1 MCIHKGTQVLGDFNK
16 QVFFYYYHNIL
27 DGSLK
32 AYRSYKISPTT
43 IILSISLTKTKQGI
57 YLQVVE
63 TSSCEVNL
71 IMQNFFFRHANSEVL
86 LNHKHTSTQ
95 KSIKYL

>member
-57 YLQVVE
+57 
-63 TSSCEVNL
+63 
-71 IMQNFFFRHANSEVL
+71 
-86 LNHKHTSTQ
+86 
-95 KSIKYL
+95 